1 MGTGSRSV
9 YVCKVGGSIIEG
21 VHPSIVENIKAIVG
35 RGEGVVLV
43 HGGGDY
49 VTEVAER
56 LGKKQVFVT
65 SPEGIRSRYTDRE
78 TAEIYTMVMSGLLAK
93 RIVLLLERS
102 GLGCVSLS
110 GVDYGLIR
118 AERKKRLT
126 VIDERGRKVV
136 VEGGYTG
143 RITSVN
149 THILGLFIEQG
160 IVPVVSPVALGEE
173 YELLNVD
180 GDRAC
185 AGIAGALEARCAVFL
200 TDVEGVYSNGELV
213 RTLSVEG
220 ARALLPK
227 VGNGMDVKLL
237 AAVEAVEKGAHMSVI
252 SSGLKENPIDAALR
266 GEGTVIRSG
275 V

>member
-266 GEGTVIRSG
+266 GRAQ
-275 V
+275 